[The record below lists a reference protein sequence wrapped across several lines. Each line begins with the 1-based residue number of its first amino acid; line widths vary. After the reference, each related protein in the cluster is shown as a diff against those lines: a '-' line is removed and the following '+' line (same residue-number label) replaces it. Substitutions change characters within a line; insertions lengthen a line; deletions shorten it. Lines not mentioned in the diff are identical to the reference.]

1 MSNHIGSLLTL
12 FVTSFL
18 LSTLSEFLLL
28 LFSPVSLHVELL
40 GQGISRNS
48 EVNLEVRS
56 VQ

>member
-18 LSTLSEFLLL
+18 LSTLSEFLFL